1 MRGETL
7 LDELVEYARQ
17 GGGRGDDGGRG
28 AEHGRDACRSGAAA
42 AILRDLGVPSIRL
55 ITDFREDRLAL
66 ESHRIQV
73 TGCVPAHV
81 SLSALGRR
89 RGVRGEHDRHGRAL
103 DTDPTAD
110 VSGLAGNPR

>member
-1 MRGETL
+1 MLFELAARPDSEL
-7 LDELVEYARQ
+7 AERLAQVIVDRARADEQPCGDLV
-17 GGGRGDDGGRG
+17 
-28 AEHGRDACRSGAAA
+28 
-42 AILRDLGVPSIRL
+42 VPSIRL